1 MVLEQFIIDADI
13 IWDQVGKTF
22 FENPEAKPG
31 RIMRVQVV
39 NAGIIEDL
47 TGYTLNLG
55 WTSVRDPSKFGLDA
69 FDVVDITK
77 GIFEIEYTSG
87 MLTNI
92 GPLNAS
98 LQLVP
103 PGLGRPIESNNFKL
117 TVKNSA
123 INPEA
128 IQGETS
134 FSTLENALVEVNG
147 WNARI
152 DLVEQEFKDRA
163 DALDG
168 AYPVRLVS
176 VEQQASKNGTNIE
189 NEKVNNLTDL
199 DLSSQSLVIAGID
212 SLTNGAGGNAYYDFF
227 QKRLKAVFGD
237 GGVGYVSFDNG
248 KAITEGDSFGVVG
261 FSSIMGSSDA
271 SKQYSF
277 DGHGLYGN
285 NLSNA
290 YINYELSA
298 TRRNFSRCKLFYL
311 KQPSG
316 GSFYVSYLTNAG
328 ALINTQLVETASETF
343 DLGVLEMPVMNKSF
357 VKGLGI
363 RSANGKVAI
372 FGAYLHNDKGVA
384 VCRIGKGG
392 LTFQS
397 LIDLNSTFQTKWKD
411 ALNPKLFLLNAGMND
426 GKAEVDYKAIIET
439 YVARFPN
446 TKFLLISPNDTS
458 ASPEFIKGYE
468 RVLAKYAKDNKH
480 DYLSI
485 RQLLGDYS
493 VANSNGLMYDSVHPN
508 EKGNR
513 LIANKIMD
521 YYSLPKITNSQ
532 QLNPAISYT
541 YSYAGAISID
551 FTFQVPSNG
560 VYLLTVQFLGNY
572 GDANHQASATYLVN
586 YLTGDTF
593 KLKGVD
599 LVGTV
604 KKTGN
609 MIDMTFTSIS
619 DEGLLTFNAR
629 QVNALTSKAN
639 FTIIKLSL

>member
-1 MVLEQFIIDADI
+1 MADLINAADSLNAGRGKINAIIEAADAAVTTADNAA
-13 IWDQVGKTF
+13 TTA
-22 FENPEAKPG
+22 NEAKTTANSVQTQLETIILADG
-31 RIMRVQVV
+31 ASDAEVVQSRVDKDG
-39 NAGIIEDL
+39 NLYA
-47 TGYTLNLG
+47 TL
-55 WTSVRDPSKFGLDA
+55 
-69 FDVVDITK
+69 
-77 GIFEIEYTSG
+77 
-87 MLTNI
+87 
-92 GPLNAS
+92 
-98 LQLVP
+98 
-103 PGLGRPIESNNFKL
+103 
-117 TVKNSA
+117 
-123 INPEA
+123 
-128 IQGETS
+128 
-134 FSTLENALVEVNG
+134 
-147 WNARI
+147 
-152 DLVEQEFKDRA
+152 KDRLDSS
-163 DALDG
+163 DAQL
-168 AYPVRLVS
+168 A
-176 VEQQASKNGTNIE
+176 ETEANIE

-285 NLSNA
+285 NLSMA

-298 TRRNFSRCKLFYL
+298 TRRNFSRCKVFFL

-357 VKGLGI
+357 VKGVGI

-372 FGAYLHNDKGVA
+372 FGANFYNDKGVA

-426 GKAEVDYKAIIET
+426 GKAEVDYKAMIET
-439 YVARFPN
+439 YVARFAN

-458 ASPEFIKGYE
+458 ASPEFIRGYE

-485 RQLLGDYS
+485 RQLLGDYQT
-493 VANSNGLMYDSVHPN
+493 ANANGYMYDTVHPN

-513 LIANKIMD
+513 KIANKILD
-521 YYSLPKITNSQ
+521 YYSMPKITNSQ
-532 QLNPAISYT
+532 QLDPMTRYVSE
-541 YSYAGAISID
+541 YAGSTSFN
-551 FTFQVPSNG
+551 FTFQIPKNG
-560 VYLLTVQFLGNY
+560 VYLLNLQFIGNG
-572 GDANHQASATYLVN
+572 GDSNHQANGTYLVT
-586 YLTGDTF
+586 YLTGDTL
-593 KLKGVD
+593 KIKGVD
-599 LVGTV
+599 TIGTV
-604 KKTGN
+604 KKSGN
-609 MIDMTFTSIS
+609 VLTLTYNSMD
-619 DEGLLTFNAR
+619 DEGIVSFGVT
-629 QVNALTSKAN
+629 QVNALSSKAY
-639 FTIIKLSL
+639 FALVKLTV